1 MQRRSFLQAIGGL
14 GASAVL
20 PFAAA
25 LAGEKPAVA
34 ESAADR
40 VVSTPLSLPR
50 VRAST
55 DRIISLTVCTRP
67 FRESG
72 PRIESEKLGKKTVVH
87 NYGHGGSGWSLS
99 WGSGQLAV
107 DMAAKTGVSEVAV
120 IGCGALGLTSALLA
134 QRAGMKVRIYAKELP
149 PYTRSTFATGSWTPN
164 SRFCT
169 EAGATREVVDRWVW
183 MVRHS
188 HRMYQNL
195 LGLPGDPIEW
205 RDSYQLS
212 ERPFDPER
220 RRQREGEPRYPDLE
234 KLVEDLKPKAQELAP
249 GSHPFPVPYVR
260 RQTNM
265 IFNISSYARMLYC
278 DFLLAGGSVDIREFN
293 SLSELAR
300 LKEKIIINATGYGAR
315 ALFGDESIIP
325 VRGQL
330 MRLVPQPEITY
341 GLSYESKVS
350 MTPRRD
356 GLVVQTNEKG
366 DFNNTDATPD
376 RAAAE
381 RSVQLLA
388 SIVDRM
394 A

>member
-1 MQRRSFLQAIGGL
+1 VHA
-14 GASAVL
+14 
-20 PFAAA
+20 
-25 LAGEKPAVA
+25 
-34 ESAADR
+34 
-40 VVSTPLSLPR
+40 TP
-50 VRAST
+50 

-72 PRIESEKLGKKTVVH
+72 PRIESQKWGRKTLVH

-99 WGSGQLAV
+99 WGSSQLAV
-107 DMAAKTGVSEVAV
+107 QLAAAAGHREVAV
-120 IGCGALGLTSALLA
+120 LGCGALGLTSALLA
-134 QRAGMKVRIYAKELP
+134 QRAGMKVRIYARDLP

-169 EAGATREVVDRWVW
+169 EAGATPEVVQRWIW

-195 LGLPGDPIEW
+195 LGLAGDPIEW

-212 ERPFDPER
+212 DEPFTPDR
-220 RRQREGEPRYPDLE
+220 RRVRDGEPAYPELE
-234 KLVEDLKPKAQELAP
+234 KLVKDLKPVSQDLP
-249 GSHPFPVPYVR
+249 TGTHPFASPYVR

-265 IFNISSYARMLYC
+265 VFNISAYARMLYS
-278 DFLLAGGSVDIREFN
+278 DFLIAGGEIVIQEFQDPG
-293 SLSELAR
+293 ELAKLR
-300 LKEKIIINATGYGAR
+300 EKTVINATGYGAR
-315 ALFGDESIIP
+315 ALFGDETIIP

-341 GLSYESKVS
+341 GLSYDSKVS
-350 MTPRRD
+350 MSPRRD
-356 GLVVQTNEKG
+356 GLVVQSNEPT
-366 DFNNTDATPD
+366 DYNNADDTPD

-388 SIVDRM
+388 SLVDAM
-394 A
+394 S

>member
-1 MQRRSFLQAIGGL
+1 MRRRHFLQTLGGI
-14 GASAVL
+14 GASAAL
-20 PFAAA
+20 PAATA
-25 LAGEKPAVA
+25 LADESFVA
-34 ESAADR
+34 PLSAAER
-40 VVSTPLSLPR
+40 MTLPK
-50 VRAST
+50 VRAT
-55 DRIISLTVCTRP
+55 PDRIISLTVCTRP

-72 PRIESEKLGKKTVVH
+72 PRIESEKLGRKTIVH

-99 WGSGQLAV
+99 WGSSQLAV
-107 DMAAKTGVSEVAV
+107 RQAATTGVREIGV

-134 QRAGMKVRIYAKELP
+134 QRAGMKVRIYAKDLP
-149 PYTRSTFATGSWTPN
+149 PDTRSTFATGSWTPN

-169 EAGATREVVDRWVW
+169 KTGATPEVIERWVW

-188 HRMYQNL
+188 HRVYQNL

-212 ERPFDPER
+212 EKPFDPTHRNE
-220 RRQREGEPRYPDLE
+220 REGEPQYPDLE
-234 KLVEDLKPKAQELAP
+234 KLVRDLKPRPMELAP
-249 GSHPFPVPYVR
+249 GSHPFAAPYVR
-260 RQTNM
+260 RQTNLV
-265 IFNISSYARMLYC
+265 FSISGYARMLYS
-278 DFLLAGGSVDIREFN
+278 DFLIAGGEIEVREF
-293 SLSELAR
+293 SSPSELAR
-300 LKEKIIINATGYGAR
+300 LREKTIINATGYGAR

-341 GLSYESKVS
+341 GLSYDSKVS

-356 GLVVQTNEKG
+356 GLVVQSNENT
-366 DFNNTDATPD
+366 DFNNADAAPD

-388 SIVDRM
+388 SIVERM
-394 A
+394 S